1 MFPSPVRS
9 DNWRFENLV
18 NFNTNSYLPWYIYR
32 IKINIL
38 KVCWFCWGLG
48 QTEFQQDQ
56 LFQNGGI
63 KWEVSQHIFCLGLYL
78 YVTYSG
84 LTRVAYCI
92 PAYSMRNCAS
102 TSSKVWICVKQA
114 CRHVPIVPRSEK
126 DQLINGNIDRCL
138 KDHFKLGERVS
149 KYL

>member
-18 NFNTNSYLPWYIYR
+18 NFNTNSYLGIYIGSNKYLESLLILLR
-32 IKINIL
+32 IRADGISTRPIISK
-38 KVCWFCWGLG
+38 WR
-48 QTEFQQDQ
+48 DQ
-56 LFQNGGI
+56 VRSESTHFLSGTI
-63 KWEVSQHIFCLGLYL
+63 PI
-78 YVTYSG
+78 TYSG

-92 PAYSMRNCAS
+92 PAYSMRYCAS

-114 CRHVPIVPRSEK
+114 CRHVPIAPRSEK
-126 DQLINGNIDRCL
+126 DQLMNGNIDRCL
-138 KDHFKLGERVS
+138 KDHSKLGERVS